1 MIDKSNPYYIAY
13 HREKKARV
21 EVEQLLEDYTR
32 QVYEKNMLLEQ
43 QIKQIKNQQQS
54 LIQQEKL
61 ALLGTLAAGVA
72 HEINN
77 PLAFVISNV
86 TTLNSYVNDL
96 IEVIP
101 KEQLSQSDQN
111 TINFITEDL
120 PELITD
126 NDQGFFRIKD
136 IVKNLLFFARTDSE
150 ELTEIDLSGAIDMAV
165 KLLGPKLKNI
175 QVKQELCKVP
185 KIRFNS
191 GELNQ
196 VLVNILVNAIQACEQ
211 PANNS
216 AIITIKLAQ
225 HDGMIQL
232 NIIDNGC
239 GMSPEVQQ
247 RMFDAFYTNKPVGTG
262 TGIGMSIVLQIL
274 KQHNA
279 TIDVQSELDKG
290 TIIKIGFNLSAPI

>member
-1 MIDKSNPYYIAY
+1 M
-13 HREKKARV
+13 
-21 EVEQLLEDYTR
+21 
-32 QVYEKNMLLEQ
+32 
-43 QIKQIKNQQQS
+43 
-54 LIQQEKL
+54 
-61 ALLGTLAAGVA
+61 
-72 HEINN
+72 
-77 PLAFVISNV
+77 
-86 TTLNSYVNDL
+86 
-96 IEVIP
+96 
-101 KEQLSQSDQN
+101 
-111 TINFITEDL
+111 
-120 PELITD
+120 
-126 NDQGFFRIKD
+126 
-136 IVKNLLFFARTDSE
+136 
-150 ELTEIDLSGAIDMAV
+150 SGAIDMAV

-211 PANNS
+211 SANNS